1 MGALYQRVDEQ
12 VGVAFCARSRGCWAR
27 GGEGKVGGLLW
38 GRRVLGAGRNSWE
51 SGGEGGWGVRGV
63 RTGRRGR
70 GGAGGEGAGVLAGGA
85 AVWYAVGAC
94 GAADGQSGWLGVAK
108 WS

>member
-12 VGVAFCARSRGCWAR
+12 VGVAFCARARGCWAR

-38 GRRVLGAGRNSWE
+38 GRRVLGAGRKVGKVVGRE
-51 SGGEGGWGVRGV
+51 VGECAGCARGGAGGE
-63 RTGRRGR
+63 
-70 GGAGGEGAGVLAGGA
+70 GAGGEGAGVLAGGA

-94 GAADGQSGWLGVAK
+94 GAVDGQSGWLGAAK
-108 WS
+108 W